1 MNQTPERQ
9 SFSVF
14 PKSGSIFDPL
24 PSSLGQYLLGVALFQ
39 ILLQNNDKTLRML
52 ANKDN
57 N

>member
-1 MNQTPERQ
+1 
-9 SFSVF
+9 
-14 PKSGSIFDPL
+14 L